1 MTKYDPAYCEQ
12 ISGDLFFRLA
22 NGQTLDQIC
31 ATPGWPSR
39 PTIRAWAKKNSYISE
54 ALAQGRNF
62 RRRRE
67 RYPFDAAAAQD
78 LLHRI
83 RLGEPLGGLLRQP
96 GRPHRRM
103 LNAWKRQNPDF
114 AAELEAAKAF
124 ADPSRRRYGRR
135 RARMRFDQDVADRI
149 MLAVLRGATLPE
161 LGRDPTLPSPIGLQ
175 RWRKADP
182 EFDAALRSA
191 MKYGHKARG
200 RARAAAF
207 CSPRITR
214 RVTRRIVDGASL
226 AALGREPDMPS
237 LFTLYKWVRTRP
249 DFAAEVAR
257 ACEFRDWV
265 IADQAVAHADRLAAD
280 PRAASRVLGAAS
292 KTLGQLNPHPGARR
306 RE

>member
-1 MTKYDPAYCEQ
+1 MVA
-12 ISGDLFFRLA
+12 LRH
-22 NGQTLDQIC
+22 DQIC
-31 ATPGWPSR
+31 PRLLRADLGGPLLSSRQRSDPGPDLRHARLAQPPHDPRVGEEELLHLGGSR
-39 PTIRAWAKKNSYISE
+39 PGPELSPPARRLSLRRSRSPGPPPPHPAGRAAG
-54 ALAQGRNF
+54 L
-62 RRRRE
+62 
-67 RYPFDAAAAQD
+67 AAAPA
-78 LLHRI
+78 
-83 RLGEPLGGLLRQP
+83 
-96 GRPHRRM
+96 RPPPPRPR
-103 LNAWKRQNPDF
+103 
-114 AAELEAAKAF
+114 
-124 ADPSRRRYGRR
+124 
-135 RARMRFDQDVADRI
+135 
-149 MLAVLRGATLPE
+149 
-161 LGRDPTLPSPIGLQ
+161 PIGLQ

-182 EFDAALRSA
+182 EFAAALRSA

-249 DFAAEVAR
+249 HLAAAVAR
-257 ACEFRDWV
+257 ACEFRDWM

-306 RE
+306 RD